1 MSTASMPHDDQW
13 ADDSADPHQ
22 PPPNFRTFRGSQ
34 ATPTRFQ
41 LLNASEVDAH
51 MTPKRWLIDGVLES
65 GVNMLFGAYGSG
77 KSFIALD
84 IAMHVALGLPWRGRR
99 TQGGVVVYVVA
110 EDAQGARTRRNG
122 WRLYHNASEDDGRFI
137 ALERPVLLNY
147 GPDVDGLILALR
159 NAGIAP
165 ALIVFDTLSRCIPG
179 VDENSNGEM
188 GRVVAALERIL
199 EETGAMTALV
209 VHHKGNEHTTR
220 ARGASAVS
228 AAMQGVLQVDGD
240 PAKGV
245 TLKVDK
251 ERNGKKPDPFS
262 LSFHE
267 VFPAEDVSTLVVALG
282 GDQAAPDSERPADEA
297 RAARNAQRAARA
309 ATRIR
314 REEVYDV
321 LRKAKR
327 LLTPKGVAD
336 KLGKPQKRKAVQN
349 HLTALVR
356 SRHAFKNEEGQ
367 YGAC

>member
-1 MSTASMPHDDQW
+1 MPHDDQW